1 MTAER
6 KIGDVVVEWHKETF
20 GRDDG
25 VARAARA
32 RLRRCKSPAEALLVA
47 ETHNLNRR
55 LRDIGQNPGPDRL
68 TLLSIVFSHLHE
80 VRGKK
85 LAAQF
90 GEMSTRDSPRKLSE
104 TRFQSLIRNR
114 THRGLVVPL
123 RRCLGVLGKDLKCDG
138 YRLAT
143 DLYFW
148 NDKTR
153 NDWCFQ
159 YFGINF
165 MNSIETENTQ

>member
-1 MTAER
+1 MTSER
-6 KIGDVVVEWHKETF
+6 KIGDVVVEWYTEIF
-20 GRDDG
+20 ERDDG
-25 VARAARA
+25 ASRAARA
-32 RLRRCKSPAEALLVA
+32 RLRRCKSPAEALLVS
-47 ETHNLNRR
+47 ETHDLNWR
-55 LRDIGQNPGPDRL
+55 LRDIGENPDSDQL
-68 TLLSIVFSHLHE
+68 TLISVVFSHLHD

-90 GEMSTRDSPRKLSE
+90 GESLAKDSPRKLSE

-114 THRGLVVPL
+114 THRDLVVPL

-138 YRLAT
+138 YRLAA

-148 NDKTR
+148 NDNTR

-165 MNSIETENTQ
+165 MNSNETENTQ